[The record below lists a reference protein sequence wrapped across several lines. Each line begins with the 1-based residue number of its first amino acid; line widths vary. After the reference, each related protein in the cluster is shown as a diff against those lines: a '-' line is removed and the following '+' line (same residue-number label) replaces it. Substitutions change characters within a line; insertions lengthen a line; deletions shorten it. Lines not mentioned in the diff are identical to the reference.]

1 MSKDIEVRP
10 ETKHHPIV
18 RVLMA
23 AAIGG
28 LLSAGGMPLQAQQ
41 RPAVAAAPNAPMTA
55 PFPADAAPRMGAGE
69 SLCLVEPSLEVN
81 VGTPLDGVLQSVGAD
96 RGDTV
101 APGQVLARLAAG
113 VEQAQID
120 LQAAKA
126 EFGARKRARNEELQ
140 RKQLISQQE
149 LDELTTEQRLAEL
162 ELRER
167 QEALKLRAVVSPISG
182 VVVDRYRNRGDLVH
196 QEKIFR
202 IAQLNPLHIET
213 VVPAGRFGRI
223 AIGQTYNVALQLG
236 GGPPQP
242 AKVANVDRVIDAAS
256 GTFRVR
262 LVLPNPQMRIPSGQR
277 CQVNFG

>member
-1 MSKDIEVRP
+1 MSEDFELRR
-10 ETKHHPIV
+10 EEQNHP
-18 RVLMA
+18 MA
-23 AAIGG
+23 RALRAVAIGAALAAG
-28 LLSAGGMPLQAQQ
+28 LAPLHAQQ
-41 RPAVAAAPNAPMTA
+41 RPSAPAAQTMAPSPSPAPTA
-55 PFPADAAPRMGAGE
+55 TPFANDSAARMGAGD

-81 VGTPLDGVLQSVGAD
+81 VGTPLDGVLQTVGAD

-101 APGQVLARLAAG
+101 APGQVIARLAAG

-202 IAQLNPLHIET
+202 IA
-213 VVPAGRFGRI
+213 
-223 AIGQTYNVALQLG
+223 IGQTYNVTLQLG

-242 AKVANVDRVIDAAS
+242 ARVANVDRVIDAAS